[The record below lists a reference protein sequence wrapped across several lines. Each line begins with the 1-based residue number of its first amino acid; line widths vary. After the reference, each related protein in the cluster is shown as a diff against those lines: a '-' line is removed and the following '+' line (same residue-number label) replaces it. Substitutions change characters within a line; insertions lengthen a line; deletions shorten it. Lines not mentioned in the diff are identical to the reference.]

1 MFGWTMMSTSK
12 PDQPFKEAV
21 LLHPFFKG
29 MERGTAL
36 SLFSRCKKVTAARD
50 ETILK
55 SEGNRTGLYLVIEGE
70 AEVVV
75 KKDTEEVLEVISG
88 GGIVGLSSLY
98 SFMEKE
104 EVDEGVYASVEVRA
118 KEESLLCLVPY
129 SGLKE
134 CWKEPHLQEFLLT
147 ETSRRLQDIYYSLSE
162 RVGVSYGLQERS
174 TILKRVKEIMIDN
187 VRTVDSDATVQEAAH
202 IMGTYRV
209 SSVVVLDHSGV
220 AGILTERDIVTR
232 YIAGNIPLAGKV
244 KEGMTAR
251 PVVIDQ
257 DEYLYE
263 ALGKM
268 LDHSIK
274 HLPVTE
280 NGKLVG
286 IVTLYDVMKANHTGS
301 LTSAHKLEDRTFPL
315 VKINTAIES
324 IFHQLWKAHAPVFH
338 ILDVMS
344 GLLDRLY
351 KRILNETEEELLKEG
366 NAKPCSYAFYVMGS
380 AGRREQFMMTD
391 QDHFLVYEKEGGRF
405 YEYFRSFSERVVE
418 KLEKAGLRQCDGHMM
433 SSESAWRGSVNQ
445 WEERVRRW
453 SVRSSEDT
461 LLKAQNFFSFR
472 VIDGDGQV
480 QKAFEEALARQLR
493 NSKIL
498 LARMAQI
505 EKTKPVPVL
514 HSSIRSLLGLQRKEF
529 SLKKEMLFPFHHAL
543 QNLNLSHGN
552 LAGSTLDKIAFLV
565 KKGSITPVFG
575 EDLKEAFEE
584 VMKFY
589 MEMKRNK
596 KGDTVQLS
604 TLSTREKESLYHSV
618 KTIREFQ
625 NMMLSHYSLS

>member
-1 MFGWTMMSTSK
+1 MSTSS
-12 PDQPFKEAV
+12 PDHNFKEAV
-21 LLHPFFKG
+21 LLHPFFNG
-29 MERGTAL
+29 MEHGTAL

-50 ETILK
+50 QILLK
-55 SEGNRTGLYLVIEGE
+55 SDENRTGLYLVIEGE
-70 AEVVV
+70 VEVVV
-75 KKDTEEVLEVISG
+75 KKDNDEVLEVISE

-118 KEESLLCLVPY
+118 KEDSLLCLVPY
-129 SGLKE
+129 SGLKDY
-134 CWKEPHLQEFLLT
+134 WKEPHLQGFLLT

-162 RVGVSYGLQERS
+162 RVGASYGLQERA

-187 VRTVDSDATVQEAAH
+187 VRTVESTATVQEAAH

-232 YIAGNIPLAGKV
+232 YIAGNIPLTGQV
-244 KEGMTAR
+244 KEGMTER
-251 PVVIDQ
+251 PVVIDL

-263 ALGKM
+263 AIGKM

-274 HLPVTE
+274 HLPVIE
-280 NGKLVG
+280 NGTLVG
-286 IVTLYDVMKANHTGS
+286 IVTLYDVMKANHIGA

-315 VKINTAIES
+315 VKINAAIES
-324 IFHQLWKAHAPVFH
+324 IFHQLWKAQAPVFH
-338 ILDVMS
+338 ILEVMS

-351 KRILNETEEELLKEG
+351 RRVLKETEEELLEEG
-366 NAKPCSYAFYVMGS
+366 NAKPCCYAFYVMGS

-391 QDHFLVYEKEGGRF
+391 QDHFLVYEKDGGRF
-405 YEYFRSFSERVVE
+405 DAYFRSFSKRVVE
-418 KLEKAGLRQCDGHMM
+418 KLEVAGLRRCDGGMM
-433 SSESAWRGSVNQ
+433 CSDSAWRGSAGQ

-453 SVRSSEDT
+453 SIRSSEET

-472 VIDGDGQV
+472 VIDGDGEV
-480 QKAFEEALARQLR
+480 REPFEEALERQMR
-493 NSKIL
+493 NAKIL
-498 LARMAQI
+498 MARMAQA

-514 HSSIRSLLGLQRKEF
+514 HSSIRSLLGRQRKEF
-529 SLKKEMLFPFHHAL
+529 SLKKEVLFPFHHAL
-543 QNLNLSHGN
+543 QILNLSHGN
-552 LAGSTLDKIAFLV
+552 LTGSTLEKIAFLV
-565 KKGSITPVFG
+565 KKGSITPAFG

-584 VMKFY
+584 VMKLY
-589 MEMKRNK
+589 MELKRNK
-596 KGDTVQLS
+596 EGDTVQLS
-604 TLSTREKESLYHSV
+604 TLTTREKESLYHSV

-625 NMMLSHYSLS
+625 NMMLSHYSLA